1 MNRFLLGAVA
11 ALSLTFLAILPARSM
26 PTVVTQDIIFV
37 MDSSG
42 SLGSSGYAAQKAFM
56 IDIVQNYGGDPL
68 HPTRFGV
75 VEFSN
80 GAYDRYNFNDDQSV
94 SAITNAINNL
104 SLLNSVTNKRTGI
117 DLAIDMFVNDTFDPT
132 SPKTMVLITDGVPYP
147 STYNP
152 CNAPSQK
159 TELDGNDIQ
168 LQIVGS
174 GNFNASQASQLS
186 CLVDDPST
194 QISSLSAFSDY
205 GLFQQGYVESI
216 VAMPAPGMV
225 AIFAFGIFGIAAARR
240 RG

>member
-1 MNRFLLGAVA
+1 MNRFMLGAVA
-11 ALSLTFLAILPARSM
+11 ALSLTFLAVLPARSM

-104 SLLNSVTNKRTGI
+104 SLLNSVTHTRTGI

>member
-11 ALSLTFLAILPARSM
+11 ALSLTFLAVLPARSM

-56 IDIVQNYGGDPL
+56 IDIVQNFGGDPL
-68 HPTRFGV
+68 HPSRFGV

-80 GAYDRYNFNDDQSV
+80 GAYDRYNFDDDQSV

-104 SLLNSVTNKRTGI
+104 NLLSSVTHTRTGI
-117 DLAIDMFVNDTFDPT
+117 DLAIDMFVNGTFDPA

-147 STYNP
+147 SSYNP

-159 TELDGNDIQ
+159 TQLDGNGIQ

-216 VAMPAPGMV
+216 VAMPAPGM
-225 AIFAFGIFGIAAARR
+225 AIIFAFGIFGMAAARR